1 MKSIRKQLEKEFNER
16 NNSISKNIMIFTFLL
31 VLFAILLST
40 ITLFEDITRFE
51 LVIMAHI
58 AMVDI
63 GVIFILLNK
72 LDNYATMCMII
83 CLIGLLLTNNSVSN
97 YLVEIG
103 SFLLVIFSIGFIL
116 FDLKKETRRVKK
128 C

>member
-97 YLVEIG
+97 YHVEIG

>member
-31 VLFAILLST
+31 VLFTILLST

>member
-31 VLFAILLST
+31 VLFTILLST

-97 YLVEIG
+97 YHVEIG